1 MTRIKLLSAWTTDLT
16 SGTKLTIQV
25 ATMQYT
31 KTYPS
36 KRNDELELMLDNLK
50 GQVGKMIDINLSGF
64 AKHEVPYAKSY
75 DGY

>member
-31 KTYPS
+31 KTYPP
-36 KRNDELELMLDNLK
+36 KRSYELELLLSKLK
-50 GQVGKMIDINLSGF
+50 GQVGKMIDIDLSGF
-64 AKHEVPYAKSY
+64 TKHEVPYAKNY